1 MIKFPKEAAPIAK
14 KFLSIKELSQVLGVS
29 KSQLYDSV
37 YRQKI
42 PAKRLGRRILIPID
56 YVEREL
62 LSF

>member
-1 MIKFPKEAAPIAK
+1 MQTGTASVVK

-29 KSQLYDSV
+29 KSQLYEFV

-42 PAKRLGRRILIPID
+42 PAKRLGKRILIPVD

-62 LSF
+62 LNN